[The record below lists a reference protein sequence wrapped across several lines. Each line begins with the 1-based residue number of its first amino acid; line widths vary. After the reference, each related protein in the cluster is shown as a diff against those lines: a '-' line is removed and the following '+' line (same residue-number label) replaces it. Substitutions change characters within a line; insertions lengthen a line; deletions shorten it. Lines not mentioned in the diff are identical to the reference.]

1 MLEENAKYCPAPTL
15 VALCGA
21 ALQGYQHF
29 EQRGKEFIDMLRV
42 GQVPSKDTLAPS
54 VIIDLIFNNVKYS
67 TVCLQ
72 SGATSVIV
80 DCNGGRQ
87 NIAIRPLADMG
98 YLMIVNGKSHVA
110 YSKQESGGSVR
121 VILDGH
127 TCIFTPE
134 YDPTVLVSS
143 GAGKLARLLVPDG
156 THLMKGEAYVEIEVM
171 KMYMS
176 LKTAES
182 GTVHFQMSE
191 GASLLPGDVIALV
204 TLDDPDKVV
213 KSEKFSGLLSAVT
226 EEADDDSALSLPH
239 LVMREV
245 RSVLHCTALRLPI
258 LFLDCDQ
265 LLFFIPIIGSVEDST
280 DIRRLPSTRGRS
292 RCSYDSI
299 PPILP

>member
-1 MLEENAKYCPAPTL
+1 LNNIRFNTDWLDARLARHGELMIEENAKYCPAPAL

-29 EQRGKEFIDMLRV
+29 EERGKEFIDMLRV

-54 VIIDLIFNNVKYS
+54 VNIDLIFNNVKYS

-98 YLMIVNGKSHVA
+98 YLMNVSGKSHVA
-110 YSKQESGGSVR
+110 YSKRETGGSLR

-134 YDPTVLVSS
+134 YDPTRLISS
-143 GAGKLARLLVPDG
+143 GAGKLARLLVADG
-156 THLMKGEAYVEIEVM
+156 SHLNKGDPYVEIEVM

-176 LKTAES
+176 LKTAEA

-191 GASLLPGDVIALV
+191 GAALLPGDVIALV
-204 TLDDPDKVV
+204 KLDDPDKVI
-213 KSEKFSGLLSAVT
+213 KSEKFTGQLAPPRDVAGDLKL
-226 EEADDDSALSLPH
+226 ADDASAFTLPH

-245 RSVLHCTALRLPI
+245 SEVK
-258 LFLDCDQ
+258 
-265 LLFFIPIIGSVEDST
+265 
-280 DIRRLPSTRGRS
+280 
-292 RCSYDSI
+292 
-299 PPILP
+299 

>member
-1 MLEENAKYCPAPTL
+1 MLLENAKYCPAPTL

-54 VIIDLIFNNVKYS
+54 VVIDLIFNNVKYS

-213 KSEKFSGLLSAVT
+213 KSEKFSGLLSAVSD
-226 EEADDDSALSLPH
+226 EGDLGIADDANAFALPH

-245 RSVLHCTALRLPI
+245 RTAPHCIALYCSVLYCTVLHFFFATHNSFLLVTSGIISVI
-258 LFLDCDQ
+258 LF
-265 LLFFIPIIGSVEDST
+265 FASSVV
-280 DIRRLPSTRGRS
+280 
-292 RCSYDSI
+292 
-299 PPILP
+299 